1 MNTNQK
7 RIKFIGIV
15 LLFTSWVSFCQV
27 EYEPTRKSLSQ
38 YEVPEWYQ
46 DAKIGFFYHWGP
58 QTALGDH
65 WNKDISDFC
74 LQKGKYKDSNSGIK
88 NPVGQWGSHMYPNM
102 KNGVIKPDSLQ
113 STAYLIHKRLYG
125 DPKDFGYKDLI
136 PLMSDKGCNPEDMV
150 RLLDEAGVKYIVPQ
164 AIHHDGFA
172 MWDSKVIDEFNAAK
186 MGPKRNTT
194 KEVIDAAR
202 KRGIKVGVSTHV
214 SRHSWYYKKI
224 PGYDTGNPRYDQLY
238 GVGLGKNGLPQ
249 PYAVKKWENTMGE
262 LVDLFQPDYIFVDG
276 GSADVFS
283 KTGSYLW
290 QDAFRRVL
298 SNYYNQAQKGG
309 WDPVLSFKRESLWKE
324 EAVPDYEG
332 GNLIDIAP
340 YKWQTHASITGWFY
354 RPGRGRR
361 TPSPI
366 LFSKIIDAV
375 SKNGNIV
382 LNLAIKTDGSIQDQ
396 EIAFLKEM
404 AAWMQVNGEG
414 IHATRPWLTY
424 GELEPGTSL
433 GFISMEKKKGKVY
446 NDPEKIEMG
455 RYKLHPGDIRYTRS
469 KDRKNIYATHLSWP
483 EKPFTLISF
492 GADAVGK
499 NIEIKSVSLLG
510 SDAKISWKT
519 TPEGLYI
526 TPPSEAVFKDKTWP
540 VMFKIVK
547 Q

>member
-1 MNTNQK
+1 MKNK
-7 RIKFIGIV
+7 HKFALSI
-15 LLFTSWVSFCQV
+15 LFLTSIISYSQV
-27 EYEPTRKSLSQ
+27 QFKATRASLSQ

-65 WNKDISDFC
+65 WTKDVSNFC
-74 LQKGKYKDSNSGIK
+74 LKKGKYKDSKIGIE

-113 STAYLIHKRLYG
+113 STAYLIHKQIYG
-125 DPKDFGYKDLI
+125 DPKNFGYKDLI
-136 PLMSDKGCNPEDMV
+136 PLMSDKGWNPEEMV
-150 RLLDEAGVKYIVPQ
+150 RLFDEAGVKYIVPQ

-202 KRGIKVGVSTHV
+202 KRGIKVGVSTHA
-214 SRHSWYYKKI
+214 SRHSWYYKKV

-238 GVGLGKNGLPQ
+238 GVGLGKDGLPQ
-249 PYAVKKWENTMGE
+249 PYAVEKWENTIGE
-262 LVDLFQPDYIFVDG
+262 LVDMFQPDYIFVDG
-276 GSADVFS
+276 GSADIF
-283 KTGSYLW
+283 TENGSYLW

-361 TPSPI
+361 TPTPI

-375 SKNGNIV
+375 SKNGNIL
-382 LNLAIKTDGSIQDQ
+382 LNLAIKTDGSIQEK
-396 EIAFLKEM
+396 EITFLKDM
-404 AAWMQVNGEG
+404 AVWMQVNGEG
-414 IHATRPWLTY
+414 IHATRPWLVY
-424 GELEPGTSL
+424 GELEPGTNL
-433 GFISMEKKKGKVY
+433 GFISMEKKKGTVY

-469 KDRKNIYATHLSWP
+469 KDEKIVYATRLSWP
-483 EKPFTLISF
+483 EKEFILTSF
-492 GADAVGK
+492 GTNAPGK
-499 NIEIKSVSLLG
+499 DIEIESVSLLG
-510 SDAKISWKT
+510 SDAKISWKK
-519 TPEGLYI
+519 TPEGLLI
-526 TPPSEAVFKDKTWP
+526 TPPSTPVFKDKTWP

-547 Q
+547 H